1 MIISCPNC
9 IKKFNIDEKLIPING
24 RLLQCS
30 SCKHRWHYNIPKDQ
44 NIASELSKKEITE
57 DTTKVDLIKINPAKS
72 NDEIKSK
79 IKKKQKVKKTRKK
92 KIKENED
99 EDNDTIVEPKNTSRS
114 FFNIL
119 LIIIITFIA
128 LILVLDTFKNNLS
141 DYFPFLIP
149 ALNNFYEIIF
159 DISSFIKDLIK

>member
-9 IKKFNIDEKLIPING
+9 IKKFNIDEKLIPVNG

-30 SCKHRWHYNIPKDQ
+30 SCKHRWHYDLPKDQ
-44 NIASELSKKEITE
+44 NIVKELSKDEITE
-57 DTTKVDLIKINPAKS
+57 DNTKVDLIKINPVKS
-72 NDEIKSK
+72 NDEITSK
-79 IKKKQKVKKTRKK
+79 IKKKQKIKKTRKK
-92 KIKENED
+92 KIKENEVVVS
-99 EDNDTIVEPKNTSRS
+99 DNIVEPKNTSRS

-119 LIIIITFIA
+119 LIIIISFIA

-149 ALNNFYEIIF
+149 ALNNLYEIIF

>member
-1 MIISCPNC
+1 M
-9 IKKFNIDEKLIPING
+9 
-24 RLLQCS
+24 
-30 SCKHRWHYNIPKDQ
+30 
-44 NIASELSKKEITE
+44 EITE

-92 KIKENED
+92 RPAIKENED
-99 EDNDTIVEPKNTSRS
+99 EVSDNIAEPKNTSRS

-149 ALNNFYEIIF
+149 AL
-159 DISSFIKDLIK
+159 K

>member
-30 SCKHRWHYNIPKDQ
+30 SCKHRWHYDLPKDQ
-44 NIASELSKKEITE
+44 NIVSELSKEEITE

-92 KIKENED
+92 KIKEYED
-99 EDNDTIVEPKNTSRS
+99 EDSDNIVEPKNTSRS

-149 ALNNFYEIIF
+149 TLNNFYEIIF

>member
-9 IKKFNIDEKLIPING
+9 IKKFNIDEKLIPVNG

-30 SCKHRWHYNIPKDQ
+30 SCKHRWHYDLPKDQ
-44 NIASELSKKEITE
+44 NIASELSKEEITE
-57 DTTKVDLIKINPAKS
+57 DTTEVDLIKINPAKS

-92 KIKENED
+92 KIKENEI
-99 EDNDTIVEPKNTSRS
+99 EVSDNIVQPKNTSRS
-114 FFNIL
+114 LFNIL
-119 LIIIITFIA
+119 LILIITFVA

-141 DYFPFLIP
+141 NYFPFLIS
-149 ALNNFYEIIF
+149 ALDNFYEIIF

>member
-30 SCKHRWHYNIPKDQ
+30 SCKHRWHYDLPKDQ
-44 NIASELSKKEITE
+44 NIVTELSKDEITE
-57 DTTKVDLIKINPAKS
+57 DNTKVDLIKINPVKS
-72 NDEIKSK
+72 NDEITSK
-79 IKKKQKVKKTRKK
+79 IKKKQKIKKTRKK
-92 KIKENED
+92 KIKENEVVVS
-99 EDNDTIVEPKNTSRS
+99 DNIVEPKNTSRS

>member
-9 IKKFNIDEKLIPING
+9 IKKFNIDEKLIPVNG

-30 SCKHRWHYNIPKDQ
+30 SCKHRWHYDLPKEQ
-44 NIASELSKKEITE
+44 NIVSELSKEEIA
-57 DTTKVDLIKINPAKS
+57 DDNTKLDLIKINPAKS

-79 IKKKQKVKKTRKK
+79 IKKQQKVKKTRKK
-92 KIKENED
+92 KIKENEVEVSD
-99 EDNDTIVEPKNTSRS
+99 SIVEPKNASKS

-119 LIIIITFIA
+119 LIIIISFIA

>member
-30 SCKHRWHYNIPKDQ
+30 SCKHRWHYDLPKDQ
-44 NIASELSKKEITE
+44 KIASELSKEEINE
-57 DTTKVDLIKINPAKS
+57 DTNKVDLIKINPSKS
-72 NDEIKSK
+72 NDEKKSK
-79 IKKKQKVKKTRKK
+79 IKQKQKVKKPRKK
-92 KIKENED
+92 KIKENDVEVS
-99 EDNDTIVEPKNTSRS
+99 DNIVEPKNTSRS

>member
-30 SCKHRWHYNIPKDQ
+30 SCKHKWHYDLPKDQ
-44 NIASELSKKEITE
+44 NIASELSKEEITE
-57 DTTKVDLIKINPAKS
+57 DTTEVDLIKINPAKS
-72 NDEIKSK
+72 NDEINSK
-79 IKKKQKVKKTRKK
+79 IKKKQKIKKTRKK
-92 KIKENED
+92 KTKENED
-99 EDNDTIVEPKNTSRS
+99 EVSDNIAEPKNTSRS

-149 ALNNFYEIIF
+149 ALNNFYEIMF

>member
-30 SCKHRWHYNIPKDQ
+30 SCKHRWHYDLPKDQ
-44 NIASELSKKEITE
+44 NIASELSKEEITE
-57 DTTKVDLIKINPAKS
+57 DTTEVDLIKINPAKS
-72 NDEIKSK
+72 NDEINSK
-79 IKKKQKVKKTRKK
+79 IKKKQKIKKTRKK
-92 KIKENED
+92 KTKENED
-99 EDNDTIVEPKNTSRS
+99 EVSDNIAEPKNTSRS

-149 ALNNFYEIIF
+149 ALDNFYEIIF

>member
-30 SCKHRWHYNIPKDQ
+30 SCKHKWHYDLSKDQ
-44 NIASELSKKEITE
+44 NIVSELSKKEITE
-57 DTTKVDLIKINPAKS
+57 DTTKVDLIKINPAKF

-99 EDNDTIVEPKNTSRS
+99 EDSDNIVEPKNTSRS

-149 ALNNFYEIIF
+149 ALDNFYEIIF

>member
-9 IKKFNIDEKLIPING
+9 IKKFNIDEKLIPVNG

-30 SCKHRWHYNIPKDQ
+30 SCKHRWHYDLPKDQ
-44 NIASELSKKEITE
+44 NIVTELSKDEITE
-57 DTTKVDLIKINPAKS
+57 DNTKVDLIKINPVKS
-72 NDEIKSK
+72 NDEITSK
-79 IKKKQKVKKTRKK
+79 IKKKQKIKKTRKK
-92 KIKENED
+92 KIKENEVVVS
-99 EDNDTIVEPKNTSRS
+99 DNIVEPKNESRS

-119 LIIIITFIA
+119 LIIIISFIA
-128 LILVLDTFKNNLS
+128 LILVIDTFKNNLS

>member
-30 SCKHRWHYNIPKDQ
+30 SCKHKWHYDLPKDQ
-44 NIASELSKKEITE
+44 NIASELSKEEITE
-57 DTTKVDLIKINPAKS
+57 DTTEVDLIKINPSKS
-72 NDEIKSK
+72 NDEKKSK
-79 IKKKQKVKKTRKK
+79 IKQKQKVKKTRKK

-99 EDNDTIVEPKNTSRS
+99 EVSDNIAEPKNTSRS

-149 ALNNFYEIIF
+149 ALDNFYEIIF

>member
-1 MIISCPNC
+1 MIIDCPNC
-9 IKKFNIDEKLIPING
+9 NKKFNIDEKLIPING

-30 SCKHRWHYNIPKDQ
+30 SCKHKWHYDLPKDQ
-44 NIASELSKKEITE
+44 NIASELSKEEITE
-57 DTTKVDLIKINPAKS
+57 DTTEVDLIKINPAKS
-72 NDEIKSK
+72 NDEKKSK
-79 IKKKQKVKKTRKK
+79 IKQKQKIKKTRKK
-92 KIKENED
+92 KTKENED
-99 EDNDTIVEPKNTSRS
+99 EVSDNIAEPKNTSRS

-128 LILVLDTFKNNLS
+128 LILVLDTFKYNLS

-149 ALNNFYEIIF
+149 ALDNFYEIIF

>member
-1 MIISCPNC
+1 
-9 IKKFNIDEKLIPING
+9 
-24 RLLQCS
+24 
-30 SCKHRWHYNIPKDQ
+30 
-44 NIASELSKKEITE
+44 
-57 DTTKVDLIKINPAKS
+57 VDLIKINPAKS

-92 KIKENED
+92 KIKENKD
-99 EDNDTIVEPKNTSRS
+99 EDSDTIVEPKNTSRS

-119 LIIIITFIA
+119 LILIISFIA

>member
-1 MIISCPNC
+1 MIISCPKC

-30 SCKHRWHYNIPKDQ
+30 SCKHKWHYDLPKDQ
-44 NIASELSKKEITE
+44 NIVSELSKDEITE

-79 IKKKQKVKKTRKK
+79 IKKKQKNKKTRKK
-92 KIKENED
+92 KIKENEVVVS
-99 EDNDTIVEPKNTSRS
+99 DNIVEPKNTSRS

-128 LILVLDTFKNNLS
+128 LIIVLDTFKNNLS

-149 ALNNFYEIIF
+149 ALNNLYEIIF

>member
-30 SCKHRWHYNIPKDQ
+30 SCKHRWHYDLPKDQ
-44 NIASELSKKEITE
+44 NIVSELSKEEITE
-57 DTTKVDLIKINPAKS
+57 DTTEVDLIKINPSKS
-72 NDEIKSK
+72 NDEKKSK
-79 IKKKQKVKKTRKK
+79 IKQKQKVKKTRKK
-92 KIKENED
+92 KIKENEV
-99 EDNDTIVEPKNTSRS
+99 EVSDNIVEPKNTSRS

-159 DISSFIKDLIK
+159 NISSFIKDLIK

>member
-44 NIASELSKKEITE
+44 NIVSELSKKEITE

-92 KIKENED
+92 KTKENED
-99 EDNDTIVEPKNTSRS
+99 KVSDNIVEPKNTSRS

>member
-30 SCKHRWHYNIPKDQ
+30 GCKHRWHYDLPKDQ
-44 NIASELSKKEITE
+44 NIVSELSKEEITE
-57 DTTKVDLIKINPAKS
+57 DTTKVDLIKINPSKS
-72 NDEIKSK
+72 NDEKKSK
-79 IKKKQKVKKTRKK
+79 IKQKQKVKKPRKK
-92 KIKENED
+92 KIKENDVEVS
-99 EDNDTIVEPKNTSRS
+99 DNIVEPKNTSRS

>member
-9 IKKFNIDEKLIPING
+9 IKKFNIDEKLIPVNG

-30 SCKHRWHYNIPKDQ
+30 SCQHRWHYDLPKDQ
-44 NIASELSKKEITE
+44 NIVSELSKEEITE
-57 DTTKVDLIKINPAKS
+57 DTNKVDLIKINPTKS
-72 NDEIKSK
+72 NDEIKPK
-79 IKKKQKVKKTRKK
+79 IKKKQKVKKIRKK
-92 KIKENED
+92 KIK
-99 EDNDTIVEPKNTSRS
+99 DNDIEVSDNISDPKNTSRS
-114 FFNIL
+114 FVNIL
-119 LIIIITFIA
+119 LVIIISFIA
-128 LILVLDTFKNNLS
+128 LILVLDAFKNNLS

>member
-30 SCKHRWHYNIPKDQ
+30 SCKHRWHYDLPKDQ
-44 NIASELSKKEITE
+44 NIASELSKEEITE
-57 DTTKVDLIKINPAKS
+57 DITEVDLIKINPAKS
-72 NDEIKSK
+72 NDEINSK
-79 IKKKQKVKKTRKK
+79 IKKKQKIKKTRKK
-92 KIKENED
+92 KTKENED
-99 EDNDTIVEPKNTSRS
+99 EVSDNIAEPKNTSRS

>member
-30 SCKHRWHYNIPKDQ
+30 SCKHRWHYDLPKDQ
-44 NIASELSKKEITE
+44 NIVSELSKEEITE
-57 DTTKVDLIKINPAKS
+57 DTNKVDLIKINPTKS
-72 NDEIKSK
+72 NDEIKPK
-79 IKKKQKVKKTRKK
+79 IKKKQKVKKIRKK
-92 KIKENED
+92 KIK
-99 EDNDTIVEPKNTSRS
+99 DNDIEVSDNISDPKNTSRS
-114 FFNIL
+114 FVNIL
-119 LIIIITFIA
+119 LVIIISFIA
-128 LILVLDTFKNNLS
+128 LILVLDAFKNNLS

-159 DISSFIKDLIK
+159 DISSFIKDLKK

>member
-1 MIISCPNC
+1 MEANAFSI
-9 IKKFNIDEKLIPING
+9 
-24 RLLQCS
+24 RVVLL
-30 SCKHRWHYNIPKDQ
+30 
-44 NIASELSKKEITE
+44 
-57 DTTKVDLIKINPAKS
+57 KINPSKS
-72 NDEIKSK
+72 NDEKKSK
-79 IKKKQKVKKTRKK
+79 IKQKQKVKKTRKK
-92 KIKENED
+92 KIKENEVEVSD
-99 EDNDTIVEPKNTSRS
+99 SIIEPKNASRS

-119 LIIIITFIA
+119 LIIIISFIA

>member
-30 SCKHRWHYNIPKDQ
+30 SCKHRWHYDLPKDQ
-44 NIASELSKKEITE
+44 NIVSELSKEEITE
-57 DTTKVDLIKINPAKS
+57 DTNKVDLIKINPAKS

-92 KIKENED
+92 RIKENEV
-99 EDNDTIVEPKNTSRS
+99 EVTDNIVEPKNTSKS

-149 ALNNFYEIIF
+149 ALNNLYEIIF

>member
-30 SCKHRWHYNIPKDQ
+30 SCKHKWHYDLPKDQ
-44 NIASELSKKEITE
+44 NIASELSKEEITE
-57 DTTKVDLIKINPAKS
+57 DTTEVDLIKINPAKS
-72 NDEIKSK
+72 NDEINSK
-79 IKKKQKVKKTRKK
+79 IKKKQKIKKTRKK
-92 KIKENED
+92 KTKENED
-99 EDNDTIVEPKNTSRS
+99 EVSDNIAEPKNTSRS

-149 ALNNFYEIIF
+149 TLDNFYEIIF

>member
-9 IKKFNIDEKLIPING
+9 IKKFNIDEKLIPVNG

-30 SCKHRWHYNIPKDQ
+30 SCKHRWHYDLPKDQ
-44 NIASELSKKEITE
+44 NIVTELSKDEITE
-57 DTTKVDLIKINPAKS
+57 DNTKVDLIKINPVKS
-72 NDEIKSK
+72 NDEITSK
-79 IKKKQKVKKTRKK
+79 IKKKQKIKKTRKK
-92 KIKENED
+92 KIKENEVVVS
-99 EDNDTIVEPKNTSRS
+99 DNIVEPKNTSRS

-119 LIIIITFIA
+119 LIIIISFIA

>member
-9 IKKFNIDEKLIPING
+9 IKKFNIDENLIPING

-30 SCKHRWHYNIPKDQ
+30 SCKHRWHYDLPKDQ
-44 NIASELSKKEITE
+44 NIASELSKEEITE
-57 DTTKVDLIKINPAKS
+57 DTTEVDLIKINPAKS
-72 NDEIKSK
+72 NDEINSK
-79 IKKKQKVKKTRKK
+79 IKKKQKIKKTRKK
-92 KIKENED
+92 KTKENED
-99 EDNDTIVEPKNTSRS
+99 EVSDNIAEPKNTSRS

-149 ALNNFYEIIF
+149 ALDNFYEIIF

>member
-30 SCKHRWHYNIPKDQ
+30 SCKHRWHYDIPNDQ
-44 NIASELSKKEITE
+44 NIVSEPSKEEITE
-57 DTTKVDLIKINPAKS
+57 DTTEVDLIKINPAKS
-72 NDEIKSK
+72 NDEINSK
-79 IKKKQKVKKTRKK
+79 IKKKQKIKKTRKK
-92 KIKENED
+92 KTKENED
-99 EDNDTIVEPKNTSRS
+99 EVSDNIAEPKNTSRS

-149 ALNNFYEIIF
+149 ALDNFYEIIF

>member
-30 SCKHRWHYNIPKDQ
+30 SCKHRWHYDLPKDQ
-44 NIASELSKKEITE
+44 NIVSELSKEEITE

-92 KIKENED
+92 KIKEYED
-99 EDNDTIVEPKNTSRS
+99 EDSDNIVEPKNTSRS

-149 ALNNFYEIIF
+149 TLNNFYGIIF

>member
-9 IKKFNIDEKLIPING
+9 IKKFNIDEKLIPTNG

-30 SCKHRWHYNIPKDQ
+30 SCKHRWHYDLPKDQ
-44 NIASELSKKEITE
+44 NIVSELSKEKITE
-57 DTTKVDLIKINPAKS
+57 DNTKVDLIKINPAKS

-92 KIKENED
+92 KIKEYED
-99 EDNDTIVEPKNTSRS
+99 EDSDNIVEPKNTSRS

>member
-9 IKKFNIDEKLIPING
+9 IKKFNIDEKLIPVNG

-30 SCKHRWHYNIPKDQ
+30 SCKHRWHYDLPKDQ
-44 NIASELSKKEITE
+44 NIASKLSIEEITE
-57 DTTKVDLIKINPAKS
+57 DNTKVDLIKINPSKS
-72 NDEIKSK
+72 NDEKKSK
-79 IKKKQKVKKTRKK
+79 NKQKQKVKKTRKK
-92 KIKENED
+92 RIKENEV
-99 EDNDTIVEPKNTSRS
+99 EVTDNIVEPKNTSKS

>member
-30 SCKHRWHYNIPKDQ
+30 SCKHRWHYDLPKDQ
-44 NIASELSKKEITE
+44 NIVSELSKEEITE

-92 KIKENED
+92 KTKENED
-99 EDNDTIVEPKNTSRS
+99 EFSANIVEPKNTSRS

>member
-30 SCKHRWHYNIPKDQ
+30 SCKHRWHYDLPKDQ
-44 NIASELSKKEITE
+44 NIVSELSKEEITE
-57 DTTKVDLIKINPAKS
+57 DTTEVDLIKINPSKS
-72 NDEIKSK
+72 NDEKKSK

-92 KIKENED
+92 KIKENEV
-99 EDNDTIVEPKNTSRS
+99 EVSDNIVEPKNTSRS

-149 ALNNFYEIIF
+149 ALDNFYEIIF

>member
-30 SCKHRWHYNIPKDQ
+30 SCKHKWHYDLPKDQ
-44 NIASELSKKEITE
+44 NIASELSKEEITE
-57 DTTKVDLIKINPAKS
+57 DTTEVDLIKINPAKS
-72 NDEIKSK
+72 NDEINSK
-79 IKKKQKVKKTRKK
+79 IKKKQKIKKTRKK
-92 KIKENED
+92 KTKENKD
-99 EDNDTIVEPKNTSRS
+99 EVSDNIAEPKNTSRS

-149 ALNNFYEIIF
+149 ALDNFYEIIF

>member
-44 NIASELSKKEITE
+44 NIASELSKDEITE
-57 DTTKVDLIKINPAKS
+57 DNTKVDLIKINPVKS
-72 NDEIKSK
+72 NDEITSK
-79 IKKKQKVKKTRKK
+79 IKKKQKIKKTRKK
-92 KIKENED
+92 KIKENEV
-99 EDNDTIVEPKNTSRS
+99 EVSDNIVEPKNTSRS
-114 FFNIL
+114 LFNIL
-119 LIIIITFIA
+119 LIIIISFIA